1 MTLQTSGAIS
11 LADIAAEYGGTAPHS
26 ISEYYLGAGAPSTV
40 VEQVTASS
48 LGGSVSDVRGNYWG
62 TPATL
67 NSGNYLY
74 VHNRWADNGG
84 TGSGNTNWVVNKT
97 GTYHYVTSYYIQNAT
112 NRAQY
117 TWNIKTGDTGSY
129 SQYTQ
134 YYTAYTVNAGVSV
147 SGTIPLTAGDRVQCV
162 VSWPSAGWA
171 SSGVY
176 FYGNSGSTSIDVAA
190 NTSLPSSGTIR
201 LNQFYGGR
209 AS

>member
-26 ISEYYLGAGAPSTV
+26 ISEYYLGVGAPSTV

-97 GTYHYVTSYYIQNAT
+97 GTYHYNTGYYIQNAY
-112 NRAQY
+112 NRALY
-117 TWNIKTGDTGSY
+117 TWNIKAGDTGSY

-134 YYTAYTVNAGVSV
+134 YYTPYTVNAGVNV
-147 SGTIPLTAGDRVQCV
+147 TGTIPLNAGDRVQCV

-171 SSGVY
+171 SSSVY
-176 FYGNSGSTSIDVAA
+176 FYGNSGSTSINVAA
-190 NTSLPSSGTIR
+190 NSSLPSSGTISV
-201 LNQFYGGR
+201 NQFYGGR